1 MEFSSSLILLNSD
14 TPLLLEKRILLL
26 RAILEYGSISKA
38 AKAVPMSYKSAWDAI
53 NSINNLCEKTVVLR
67 ETGGVG
73 GGGAKVTEYGK
84 NLIKSYTLLQIE
96 HQKFLEK
103 LTTLTDFTSG
113 NLKSLQRFTMQIS
126 ARNQLLAKIEDINI
140 DKVSA
145 SIILKTKS
153 NQRLVSS
160 ISKNSIENL
169 ALEKNKEV
177 LAIFKSNN
185 VMISTNN
192 IKGLSARN
200 KIKGL
205 INKLTF
211 SEVSC
216 EVNVLINDTDV
227 ITSVITAHAA
237 KELELEVNQEVY
249 AIIKSSDIMIGN

>member
-1 MEFSSSLILLNSD
+1 MEFSSSLTLLNSK
-14 TPLLLEKRILLL
+14 TPFLLEKRILLL
-26 RAILEYGSISKA
+26 EAILEHGSISKA

-53 NSINNLCEKTVVLR
+53 NSINNLCDNTVVLR
-67 ETGGVG
+67 ETGGIG
-73 GGGAKVTEYGK
+73 GGGASITEYGK
-84 NLIKSYTLLQIE
+84 NLIQSYSILQKE
-96 HQKFLEK
+96 HTKFLEK
-103 LTTLTDFTSG
+103 LTTLTDFNSG

-126 ARNQLLAKIEDINI
+126 ARNQILAKIEDINI
-140 DKVSA
+140 DKVNA
-145 SIILKTKS
+145 NIVLKTKS

-169 ALEKNKEV
+169 VLEKNKEV

-192 IKGLSARN
+192 VKGFSARN

-216 EVNVLINDTDV
+216 EVNILINDADV
-227 ITSVITAHAA
+227 ITSVITTEAA
-237 KELELEVNQEVY
+237 KELELKIGQEVY